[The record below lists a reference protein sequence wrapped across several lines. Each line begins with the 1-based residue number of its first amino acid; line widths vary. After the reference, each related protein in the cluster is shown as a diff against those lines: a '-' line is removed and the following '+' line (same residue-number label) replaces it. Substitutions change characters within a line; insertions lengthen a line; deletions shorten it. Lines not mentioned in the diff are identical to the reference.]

1 MSAPPDQAAAGA
13 ALARLMALVD
23 RLRAPDGCPWD
34 REQTPDSVANYL
46 LEEAYEAVEAVQG
59 QGPAAAAGELGDLLF
74 HVVFLA
80 AQYAEQGQF
89 DLAQVIASVEAK
101 MIRRHPHVFGGE
113 QITDANA
120 VLAQWGRIKAEERG
134 GDAGGL
140 LSSLPRGLPELM
152 LAVRLGQRAG
162 RVGFDWPDAAAVWN
176 KVREEAAEVETAAD
190 DAAAEA
196 ELGDLLFALAQW
208 ARHRGLNPGQAL
220 RGANRRFRARFAAM
234 ERLAA
239 AQGRELA
246 ALDAAAQDVLWEQ
259 AKARERSSG
268 PEPESEQ
275 GN

>member
-1 MSAPPDQAAAGA
+1 MAAPPDQAAAGA
-13 ALARLMALVD
+13 ALMRLMALVD

-34 REQTPDSVANYL
+34 REQTPASVANYL
-46 LEEAYEAVEAVQG
+46 LEEAYEAVEAVQAG
-59 QGPAAAAGELGDLLF
+59 GPDEAAGELGDLLF

-80 AQYAEQGQF
+80 AQYAEAGSF
-89 DLAQVIASVEAK
+89 GLAQVIAQVEAK
-101 MIRRHPHVFGGE
+101 MIRRHPHVFGGG
-113 QITDANA
+113 QVADAGA

-134 GDAGGL
+134 GDANGL
-140 LSSLPRGLPELM
+140 LESLPRGLPALM
-152 LAVRLGQRAG
+152 LAQRLGQRAG
-162 RVGFDWPDAAAVWN
+162 RVGFDWPDAPSVWA
-176 KVREEAAEVETAAD
+176 KVREEAAEVEAAPD

-220 RGANRRFRARFAAM
+220 RGANRRFRARFAVM

-246 ALDAAAQDVLWEQ
+246 GLDAAAQDALWNQ
-259 AKARERSSG
+259 AKAQERQSG
-268 PEPESEQ
+268 PPPDSQQ